1 MHNTNLVVLPVV
13 IPFLAGILCFFLR
26 RRVAAQKVIAAVAEL
41 SLLGLAGYL
50 LYLVRHQGILI
61 LTVGDFPPPFSIVMV
76 ADLFAVI
83 MYGLCAILAAACL
96 FFSFYS
102 IDRQM
107 EEHYYYAF
115 YQIQLMGI
123 NGAFLTGDIFNL
135 FVFFEILLIASYI
148 LMGLGGRPY
157 QLQETFKYMVINML
171 SSIFFLLA
179 VGVLYSIVGSLNMA
193 DLAVKV
199 AQASQKGLLTAV
211 GLVFLVVFG
220 LKGGLFPLYYW
231 LPRSY
236 WAPPA
241 AVAALFGGLLT
252 KVGIYATI
260 RVFTLIFTFDP
271 GFTHTLILAIAGL
284 TMFLGVI
291 GAVSE
296 MDFKRILS
304 YHIISQVGYMVMGL
318 GLFSPLGL
326 AGAIFYIMHHMIVK
340 SCLFLACGATEEVTG
355 TTDLHKMGGVLKTH
369 AGVSWLFLVPALSL
383 AGVPPLSGFFS
394 KFVLVQ
400 EGLGQG
406 RYLIV
411 AVSLVVSF
419 LTLFSMLKIFRFVYW
434 GTPPQGS
441 WPQADKRY
449 YKLLLPVASLAGLS
463 VLIGLCPEWFFN
475 LALAS
480 ARQLMD
486 PAVYVRAVFGG

>member
-1 MHNTNLVVLPVV
+1 
-13 IPFLAGILCFFLR
+13 
-26 RRVAAQKVIAAVAEL
+26 
-41 SLLGLAGYL
+41 
-50 LYLVRHQGILI
+50 
-61 LTVGDFPPPFSIVMV
+61 
-76 ADLFAVI
+76 
-83 MYGLCAILAAACL
+83 
-96 FFSFYS
+96 
-102 IDRQM
+102 
-107 EEHYYYAF
+107 
-115 YQIQLMGI
+115 
-123 NGAFLTGDIFNL
+123 
-135 FVFFEILLIASYI
+135 
-148 LMGLGGRPY
+148 
-157 QLQETFKYMVINML
+157 
-171 SSIFFLLA
+171 
-179 VGVLYSIVGSLNMA
+179 
-193 DLAVKV
+193 
-199 AQASQKGLLTAV
+199 
-211 GLVFLVVFG
+211 
-220 LKGGLFPLYYW
+220 
-231 LPRSY
+231 
-236 WAPPA
+236 
-241 AVAALFGGLLT
+241 
-252 KVGIYATI
+252 I

-480 ARQLMD
+480 
-486 PAVYVRAVFGG
+486 